1 MILLLTPLQLFKTL
15 SDDTRLSIVLLLRE
29 MGELC
34 VCDIGAALDA
44 PQPKISRHLGMLRDA
59 GLLRDRKEGKW
70 VHYRLSPQMPA
81 WAARVIEEAW
91 EADRG
96 AESRCQTHFGKR
108 HRGRQ
113 VLLLIKILLI
123 HICFNEYIRRTP

>member
-59 GLLRDRKEGKW
+59 GVLLDRKEGKW
-70 VHYRLSPQMPA
+70 VYYSLDVSKGHELSAM
-81 WAARVIEEAW
+81 I
-91 EADRG
+91 DDL
-96 AESRCQTHFGKR
+96 F
-108 HRGRQ
+108 Q
-113 VLLLIKILLI
+113 VTEKGDDS
-123 HICFNEYIRRTP
+123 CDCCR

>member
-44 PQPKISRHLGMLRDA
+44 PQPKISRH
-59 GLLRDRKEGKW
+59 RKEGKW

-91 EADRG
+91 EADRTAARNLAAKLTSG
-96 AESRCQTHFGKR
+96 NGTADGKSFC
-108 HRGRQ
+108 
-113 VLLLIKILLI
+113 L
-123 HICFNEYIRRTP
+123 

>member
-34 VCDIGAALDA
+34 VCDIG
-44 PQPKISRHLGMLRDA
+44 SRHLGMLRDA
-59 GLLRDRKEGKW
+59 GVLLDRKEGKW

-91 EADRG
+91 EANRTAARKLASKLTSVNGTAD
-96 AESRCQTHFGKR
+96 GKSCC
-108 HRGRQ
+108 G
-113 VLLLIKILLI
+113 
-123 HICFNEYIRRTP
+123 

>member
-1 MILLLTPLQLFKTL
+1 MHLLLTPLQLFKTL

-59 GLLRDRKEGKW
+59 GCFWIGRKGNGCTTGF
-70 VHYRLSPQMPA
+70 PA
-81 WAARVIEEAW
+81 DARV
-91 EADRG
+91 
-96 AESRCQTHFGKR
+96 
-108 HRGRQ
+108 GRAG
-113 VLLLIKILLI
+113 
-123 HICFNEYIRRTP
+123 Y

>member
-59 GLLRDRKEGKW
+59 GVLLDRKEGKW

-91 EADRG
+91 EADRTAARKLASKLTSVNG
-96 AESRCQTHFGKR
+96 TADGKS
-108 HRGRQ
+108 
-113 VLLLIKILLI
+113 
-123 HICFNEYIRRTP
+123 CCW

>member
-59 GLLRDRKEGKW
+59 GVLLDRKEG
-70 VHYRLSPQMPA
+70 HYRLSPQMPA

-91 EADRG
+91 EADRTAARKLASKLTSVNG
-96 AESRCQTHFGKR
+96 TADGKSCC
-108 HRGRQ
+108 G
-113 VLLLIKILLI
+113 
-123 HICFNEYIRRTP
+123 

>member
-15 SDDTRLSIVLLLRE
+15 SDDTLLRE

-59 GLLRDRKEGKW
+59 GVLLDRKEGKW

-91 EADRG
+91 EADRTAARKLASKLTSVNG
-96 AESRCQTHFGKR
+96 TADGKSCC
-108 HRGRQ
+108 G
-113 VLLLIKILLI
+113 
-123 HICFNEYIRRTP
+123 